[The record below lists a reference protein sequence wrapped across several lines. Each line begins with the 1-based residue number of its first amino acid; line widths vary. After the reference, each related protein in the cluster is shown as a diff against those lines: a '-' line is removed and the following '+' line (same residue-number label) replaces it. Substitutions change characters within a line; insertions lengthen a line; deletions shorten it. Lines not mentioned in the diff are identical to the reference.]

1 MTPERLQAIKN
12 EALSFFCKDARTDV
26 KLLEKVTGTTAEA
39 MDEALRV
46 VVRFIGW
53 IEADDKA
60 NAKPVKK
67 TRRGRKPKTAA
78 VAAPPALDADGKPIV
93 VEAPPAKKR
102 GRKPKNAATVV
113 VAPVAA
119 A

>member
-12 EALSFFCKDARTDV
+12 EALSFFCKDARADV
-26 KLLEKVTGTTAEA
+26 KLLEKVTGTTAEG
-39 MDEALRV
+39 MDDALRV

-67 TRRGRKPKTAA
+67 TRRGRKPKAA
-78 VAAPPALDADGKPIV
+78 VAAAAPALDADGKPIV

-102 GRKPKNAATVV
+102 GRKPKAAVV
-113 VAPVAA
+113 VDTAPVASA
-119 A
+119 